1 MAKNMGSELNISLE
15 AWPADSKIKFRYFT
29 LKLLSR
35 GKGMGVHCPVIKYL
49 INKTLQTCR
58 QQKCHAAANTA
69 ANMLRTMMK
78 TNLFFKNNFHIA

>member
-1 MAKNMGSELNISLE
+1 MI
-15 AWPADSKIKFRYFT
+15 YF
-29 LKLLSR
+29 
-35 GKGMGVHCPVIKYL
+35 IKYL
-49 INKTLQTCR
+49 INKTLQICR